1 MSDLMVFEA
10 GLRINGKYSKF
21 MESPERKK
29 VIEYLEI
36 MKETKPD
43 GGELIFLQK
52 DYRLTSTTPQ
62 IIY

>member
-36 MKETKPD
+36 MKKTKPD
-43 GGELIFLQK
+43 NGELIFLQK
-52 DYRLTSTTPQ
+52 DYRLILTTPH